1 MYSPA
6 RYRQLIGMC
15 ERRKS
20 AAERRLL
27 NVRRE
32 RQAIDAERDRL
43 QRTIDLIV
51 ESDRIARLD
60 ERVVDRGGLFDW
72 LRRGASVRHRTQM
85 LRVELEQ
92 NDQRADECDRRIDTH
107 LDACRIAESKRERYS
122 DAHRKASARIRRMH
136 LNVEESELEERK
148 SWLK

>member
-1 MYSPA
+1 MYSQA
-6 RYRQLIGMC
+6 KYRRLIGMC

-32 RQAIDAERDRL
+32 RQAIDAERERL

-51 ESDRIARLD
+51 ESSRIAGLD
-60 ERVVDRGGLFDW
+60 ERNVDRGVLFDW
-72 LRRGASVRHRTQM
+72 LRKGASLRHRTQM

-92 NDQRADECDRRIDTH
+92 NDQRAEECDRRIDAH
-107 LDACRIAESKRERYS
+107 LEVYRTAESKRERYL
-122 DAHRKASARIRRMH
+122 DAHRTAGALIRRLH

-148 SWLK
+148 SWLR

>member
-1 MYSPA
+1 M
-6 RYRQLIGMC
+6 IGMC

-27 NVRRE
+27 TVRRE

-51 ESDRIARLD
+51 ESGRVAALD
-60 ERVVDRGGLFDW
+60 ERVVDRGGLYDW
-72 LRRGASVRHRTQM
+72 LRRGASLRHRTQM

-92 NDQRADECDRRIDTH
+92 NDGRASDCDRRIDAH
-107 LDACRIAESKRERYS
+107 LEACRVAENKRERYA
-122 DAHRKASARIRRMH
+122 DAHRKVNARIRRMQ
-136 LNVEESELEERK
+136 LNAEESELEERK
-148 SWLK
+148 SWLT